1 MNFIQISNL
10 MNPVEFIRKCFK
22 GVYPIDL
29 IPENLVYPSI
39 IVVNQDTSYQVG
51 SHWIVIHHNNRGKAD
66 HFDSFGK
73 KSLGYLNNSF
83 ISKK

>member
-1 MNFIQISNL
+1 MNSNQISKL
-10 MNPVEFIRKCFK
+10 MNQDEFIRNRFK

-39 IVVNQDTSYQVG
+39 IVVNQDRSDQVG
-51 SHWIVIHHNNRGKAD
+51 SHWVVLHNEIGKSD
-66 HFDSFGK
+66 HFDS
-73 KSLGYLNNSF
+73 LGRKPLDYLHNLL